1 MKNEIDKDAYDLG
14 MRVKELRLS
23 FGWTQKELAA
33 IVGTGTESIAGYERK
48 YRYPPVDRLMKLA
61 RALHVTPDYLLGV
74 EDAPVI
80 RLDNLTDHEKRLMYD
95 FVKTF
100 IDKK

>member
-33 IVGTGTESIAGYERK
+33 IVGASPAMNAIIDTLLSI
-48 YRYPPVDRLMKLA
+48 V
-61 RALHVTPDYLLGV
+61 
-74 EDAPVI
+74 
-80 RLDNLTDHEKRLMYD
+80 
-95 FVKTF
+95 
-100 IDKK
+100 

>member
-1 MKNEIDKDAYDLG
+1 
-14 MRVKELRLS
+14 
-23 FGWTQKELAA
+23 
-33 IVGTGTESIAGYERK
+33 
-48 YRYPPVDRLMKLA
+48 MKLA